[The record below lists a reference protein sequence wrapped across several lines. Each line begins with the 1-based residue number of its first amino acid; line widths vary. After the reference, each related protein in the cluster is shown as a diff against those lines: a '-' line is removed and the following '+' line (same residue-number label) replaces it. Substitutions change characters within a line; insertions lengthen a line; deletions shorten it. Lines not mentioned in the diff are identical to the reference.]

1 MEGMFS
7 SGAFPLIVPLP
18 WSLKTKNPVKTW
30 CQLTP
35 SKSPCIMWLILH
47 ENETSEIIS
56 CVKHSFAFL
65 SFKVLYKS
73 PRKKVNLRT
82 NGLSLKETKSQGRV
96 YYPLIQRHPKS
107 KTWMW
112 YARDIIFKGNIYKTK
127 QNKHGKKDFFSRSEE
142 GKIAPNET
150 FYKIN

>member
-96 YYPLIQRHPKS
+96 HHPLIQRHPKS

-127 QNKHGKKDFFSRSEE
+127 QNKQGKKDLLADLKREKLPQMKPFI
-142 GKIAPNET
+142 K
-150 FYKIN
+150 